1 MKPLKLTIQAFG
13 PFVDKEVIDF
23 SLLGNSPLF
32 LINGPTGSGKSSIL
46 DAICFALY
54 GKTTGNE
61 REAAQMR
68 CDMADPNTLTEIIFD
83 FSLGDKQYRVSR
95 SPTQERSKSRG
106 EGLTEHNGEA
116 HLWEIDSAGETS
128 LMVTKKLKEV
138 TDAIE
143 YITGL
148 NVEQF
153 RQVMVLPQGK
163 FRELLLAD
171 SADREKIFSK
181 LFQTNIYKR
190 IEESLKTKAIS
201 INNDKKA
208 HDNQIKGILES
219 ADLTTEDE
227 LKNELIIISPE
238 LTELKKQKE
247 EKNKALQIELSKKE
261 SAEKLLNQYA
271 EHASTQSKI
280 KEKEELKS
288 EIEQNKQTLKSAINA
303 QKITPVYDELIRL
316 QKEKQQLTEEFKS
329 AESQGKQLA
338 LAYEK
343 TSEDLKQ
350 SKDKSKETDV
360 LKLTANEL
368 KQYETKVDKLEE
380 KRKTEKE
387 SELSYKTNHQN
398 TLNKQKELEKQNQ
411 NKQSLEKIIAQIQQ
425 NLTELGAKQLELK
438 SLEQQKQQLQKLD
451 IKRTEFNEFIKQQKV
466 TQKQF
471 ESLEQEFEISLKFSK
486 QQELHWHT
494 GQAANLAKELKQ
506 NEPCPVCGSL
516 EHPNPVRLVD
526 GDLVDNMGK
535 ELVTLK
541 LVTLEQVDSARS
553 LAEENRTAMQ
563 NTANKLNDLSSQI
576 KQINKIIDELEKEL
590 GKTASVALD
599 DVNNKYDVLNNE
611 VETLEKSKQELKGLQ
626 QKMVQHDVDIEK
638 IKSEMIKAQ
647 DDSETSKI
655 THKLNQAAV
664 ETIEKELPEQYRN
677 KLNLIE
683 EIKKN
688 EKKIKTLAELLETA
702 QTNFDECKTSI
713 TKHETHLKGLKTTDA
728 KLSLQL
734 SKAEANWEIKIQSS
748 SFKSDAQA
756 KSVEQY
762 KSAILSEHAQ
772 EELSNVISAYND
784 ELTHLNGQLE
794 QQEKALKESVK
805 PDLEAISGSCKEKQ
819 IVYNEAENV
828 WKKLDARV
836 NQLKDVK
843 AKLKKAHEK
852 SAKLQEEYAIYGT
865 LSNVANGRT
874 GNNVSLQRFVL
885 SVLLDDVLIEASRR
899 LSIMTR
905 GQYQLLRRQ
914 DKSKGNKASGL
925 ELDVDDAYTGK
936 TRSVATL
943 SGGESF
949 MAALALALGLS
960 DVVQA
965 YAGGIKLDTL
975 FIDEGFGS
983 LDQESLDLAI
993 RTLIDLQASGR
1004 TIGIISHVSE
1014 LKEQMALRLDVISSK
1029 TGSTI
1034 KTVAA

>member
-23 SLLGNSPLF
+23 TKLGNSPLF

-68 CDMADPNTLTEIIFD
+68 CDQANPKTLTEIIFD

-95 SPTQERSKSRG
+95 SPTQERAKSRG

-128 LMVTKKLKEV
+128 LIVTKKLKEV

-219 ADLTTEDE
+219 ADLSTEDE
-227 LKNELIIISPE
+227 LKNELDLISPE
-238 LTELKKQKE
+238 LTEAKKHKE
-247 EKNKALQIELSKKE
+247 AKNKALQIELTKKE
-261 SAEKLLNQYA
+261 SAETLLKQYA
-271 EHASTQSKI
+271 GHATTQSDINEKEKI
-280 KEKEELKS
+280 KP
-288 EIEQNKQTLKSAINA
+288 EIERNKKNLKSAINA

-316 QKEKQQLTEEFKS
+316 QKEQQQLTEGFKA
-329 AESQGKQLA
+329 AELQGKKLE

-343 TSEDLKQ
+343 SSGDLKE
-350 SKDKSKETDV
+350 SKDKSKETDA
-360 LKLTANEL
+360 LKLAVNEL
-368 KQYETKVDKLEE
+368 KQYETKVDKLE
-380 KRKTEKE
+380 KTRKTEKQ
-387 SELSYKTNHQN
+387 SELNYKTNHQKA
-398 TLNKQKELEKQNQ
+398 LNKQHELETQNQ
-411 NKQSLEKIIAQIQQ
+411 NKQLLEKRTDQIQK
-425 NLTELGAKQLELK
+425 NLTELGAKQLELQE
-438 SLEQQKQQLQKLD
+438 LDLQKQLLQKLEL
-451 IKRTEFNEFIKQQKV
+451 KRTESTELVKQQKV
-466 TQKQF
+466 SQKQF
-471 ESLEQEFEISLKFSK
+471 ESLEQKFEFSSRFAK

-494 GQAANLAKELKQ
+494 GQAANLAKELRQ
-506 NEPCPVCGSL
+506 DEPCPVCGSL
-516 EHPNPVRLVD
+516 EHPDPARFVG
-526 GDLVDNMGK
+526 GDLVDEMEEQK

-541 LVTLEQVDSARS
+541 QVEHARHQ
-553 LAEENRTAMQ
+553 AEENRTVMQ

-576 KQINKIIDELEKEL
+576 EQLNKVIDDLEKEL
-590 GKTASVALD
+590 GRTVLEVSD
-599 DVNNKYDVLNNE
+599 DENNKDIYHKYDILNNE
-611 VETLEKSKQELKGLQ
+611 VEILEKSKQELKEIEEKLARF
-626 QKMVQHDVDIEK
+626 DVNIEK
-638 IKSEMIKAQ
+638 LNSELLKAQ
-647 DDSETSKI
+647 ALSDADKI

-664 ETIEKELPEQYRN
+664 ETIEQELPEQYRD
-677 KLNLIE
+677 KSTLTETIQQ
-683 EIKKN
+683 N
-688 EKKIKTLAELLETA
+688 EKKILTLAEYLETA
-702 QTNFDECKTSI
+702 QTNFDECKTNI
-713 TKHETHLKGLKTTDA
+713 TKHETHLKGLTAGDE
-728 KLSLQL
+728 KLSNQL
-734 SKAEANWEIKIQSS
+734 RKAETNWKTKIQSS
-748 SFKSDAQA
+748 SFDSEDEY
-756 KSVEQY
+756 KSVMLTE
-762 KSAILSEHAQ
+762 LEQ
-772 EELSNVISAYND
+772 EELSNIISAYND
-784 ELTHLNGQLE
+784 ELTHLKGQLA
-794 QQEKALKESVK
+794 QQERALKDSVK
-805 PDLEAISGSCKEKQ
+805 PDLEVIKRSCDEEQVAYK
-819 IVYNEAENV
+819 EAENT

-836 NQLKDVK
+836 NQLKAVK
-843 AKLKKAHEK
+843 AKLKKAHDKSEK
-852 SAKLQEEYAIYGT
+852 LEEEYAIYGT

-993 RTLIDLQASGR
+993 RTLIDLQATGR

-1029 TGSTI
+1029 TGSRI